1 MATSSRP
8 GAMPSARGVPHLAR
22 TLSLA
27 GAIPLIAGA
36 VLLWVGN
43 VGGLSGEFVSSALK
57 GYSAVI
63 LSFLG
68 GVHWGLALSAR
79 DPGARDRELLISI
92 VPALVGWIAI
102 LFASKIALM
111 VLAIAFLLQGLFDI
125 WMALKDHAPNWYARL
140 RAEMTAVVC
149 VILVVAWAAL

>member
-1 MATSSRP
+1 MTTSSNTGRL
-8 GAMPSARGVPHLAR
+8 PSARGVPHLAR

-27 GAIPLIAGA
+27 GAIPFVAGA

-43 VGGLSGEFVSSALK
+43 VGGLSGDFVSGALK

-79 DPGARDRELLISI
+79 DTTARDRELLFSI
-92 VPALVGWIAI
+92 VPVLVGWIAI
-102 LFASKIALM
+102 LFASKTALM
-111 VLAIAFLLQGLFDI
+111 VLTIAFLLQGLFDI
-125 WMALKDHAPNWYARL
+125 WMALRDHAPNWYARL
-140 RAEMTAVVC
+140 RIEMTAIVC
-149 VILVVAWAAL
+149 VVLLIAWAAL